1 MRWPPHAAEKFG
13 GIFKRDRVPRIF
25 VRAMP
30 LQPAVR
36 LYAKG
41 ELLLRCQKS
50 RQCGFVDF
58 ALHGMQVMEYAHAV
72 VRTRG

>member
-1 MRWPPHAAEKFG
+1 
-13 GIFKRDRVPRIF
+13 
-25 VRAMP
+25 MP
-30 LQPAVR
+30 LQPAFR